1 MLKTQFDK
9 NGFALIIA
17 DKHGNGRI
25 VYTLDDAKGEPV
37 RLVAS
42 LTQYINGKGK
52 PQ

>member
-1 MLKTQFDK
+1 MLKTHFDK

-37 RLVAS
+37 RLFAALKEYVEGR
-42 LTQYINGKGK
+42 TK
-52 PQ
+52 